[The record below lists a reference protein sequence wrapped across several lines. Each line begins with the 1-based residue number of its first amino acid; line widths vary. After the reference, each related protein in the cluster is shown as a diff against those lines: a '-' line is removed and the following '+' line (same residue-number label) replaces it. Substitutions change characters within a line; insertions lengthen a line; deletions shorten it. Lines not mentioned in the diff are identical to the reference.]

1 MSQMLLAQ
9 NTLDNLSKSTQLKFL
24 VFEEAKY
31 SVFILDTTSFPF
43 P

>member
-1 MSQMLLAQ
+1 MLA
-9 NTLDNLSKSTQLKFL
+9 NLFKSTRLKFL

-31 SVFILDTTSFPF
+31 SVLILDTTSFPF